1 MSRIRIAIAGV
12 GNCAR
17 SLVQGLHHYAAR
29 AAGNG
34 YDAREDADAGVM
46 HPVLGGYRVGDI
58 EVVAAFD
65 IDSRKVGR
73 PLEEAVFALPNNTKE
88 FHRPIPPSGVTV
100 QMGPVLDGVA
110 PHMANYPPHQ
120 RFEPSTLPPVAVAR
134 VLRESGAEILVSY
147 MPVGSQ
153 KATEFYAQA
162 CLDSGVSFVNC
173 VPCFVVSDPKW
184 AAKFRDAG
192 IPCVGDDIKAQV
204 GATITHRTLA
214 RLFADR
220 GVRID
225 STYQLNTGGNTDFL
239 NMLSR
244 DRLASKKVSK
254 TEAVQSQLDVPL
266 DPDRIHI
273 GPSDFVPFLKDNK
286 VCFIRMEGTGFGGVP
301 MNLELRLSV
310 EDSPNS
316 AAVVVDAIRCCKLAR
331 DAGMAGPLEV
341 PSAWCMKHP
350 PRQMTDVDAKL
361 GLEEFVND
369 AAAKIRAG
377 QPRSVVR

>member
-12 GNCAR
+12 GNCAS
-17 SLVQGLHHYAAR
+17 SLVQGLHYYAAR
-29 AAGNG
+29 AAGSG
-34 YDAREDADAGVM
+34 FDDREDANAGVM

-65 IDSRKVGR
+65 IDARKVGR

-88 FHRPIPPSGVTV
+88 FHRPISPTGVSV

-120 RFEPSTLPPVAVAR
+120 RFEPAALPPVDVAR
-134 VLRESGAEILVSY
+134 ALRDSGAEILVSY

-153 KATEFYAQA
+153 KATESYAQA
-162 CLDSGVSFVNC
+162 CLASGVSFVNC
-173 VPCFVVSDPKW
+173 VPCFVVSDPRW
-184 AAKFRDAG
+184 AVKFKDAG

-361 GLEEFVND
+361 ALEE
-369 AAAKIRAG
+369 
-377 QPRSVVR
+377 